1 MRVLQSDKNVT
12 LQIDVLQPHLLLAKS
27 TVAAYNKV
35 EDVPGQG
42 TLAVLT
48 VARGLGQHACRIL
61 F

>member
-1 MRVLQSDKNVT
+1 MAE
-12 LQIDVLQPHLLLAKS
+12 LALIVFVGWPT

-48 VARGLGQHACRIL
+48 VARGLGQHACRIS